1 MLSKLKYYSYNR
13 RKGYMGY
20 LMSASF
26 CMIIS
31 TCVIVKFNLIRAMV
45 GTSIKF
51 KKKNTIINY
60 FESQNFK
67 KKIIVLVEQPT
78 LTKLY

>member
-26 CMIIS
+26 SMIIS

-45 GTSIKF
+45 GTSIKL
-51 KKKNTIINY
+51 KKKKHY
-60 FESQNFK
+60 YQLF
-67 KKIIVLVEQPT
+67 
-78 LTKLY
+78 

>member
-31 TCVIVKFNLIRAMV
+31 TCVIVKFNLIRPMV
-45 GTSIKF
+45 GTSI
-51 KKKNTIINY
+51 
-60 FESQNFK
+60 
-67 KKIIVLVEQPT
+67 
-78 LTKLY
+78 